1 MGTLLKTILQP
12 RKAIETI
19 AARPRWAGAFA
30 LLAAAHCALLLAN
43 NAAYVHLTLS
53 HLPPSATAMEVEQVR
68 ASLDEGLLARCLFL
82 PVRLGVGWS
91 SFALLL
97 MFATRSVARQPSG
110 GFRHFLALEVH
121 AELILLLAAAVR
133 TVLGGTGENLLLR
146 ALLGTPNLFT
156 LWYIVLLAYG
166 AASLCQMRF
175 TRALL
180 PVAGVW
186 LLSFAFDAGVT
197 QILRET
203 LHLRA

>member
-1 MGTLLKTILQP
+1 MGTFLQIILQP
-12 RKAIETI
+12 RKALERI
-19 AARPRWAGAFA
+19 AARPRWVGAFA
-30 LLAAAHCALLLAN
+30 LLALAHCGLLLATH
-43 NAAYVHLTLS
+43 AESVRLTLS
-53 HLPPSATAMEVEQVR
+53 HLPPSVTAVEIEQVR
-68 ASLDEGLLARCLFL
+68 ASLDEGLLLRFLFL
-82 PVRLGVGWS
+82 PVRLAVGWG

-110 GFRHFLALEVH
+110 TFRGFLALEVH
-121 AELILLLAAAVR
+121 AELILLLAAVVR
-133 TVLGGTGENLLLR
+133 TVLGGAGENLLLR
-146 ALLGTPNLFT
+146 ALLATPNLFT

-166 AASLCQMRF
+166 AASICQMKF